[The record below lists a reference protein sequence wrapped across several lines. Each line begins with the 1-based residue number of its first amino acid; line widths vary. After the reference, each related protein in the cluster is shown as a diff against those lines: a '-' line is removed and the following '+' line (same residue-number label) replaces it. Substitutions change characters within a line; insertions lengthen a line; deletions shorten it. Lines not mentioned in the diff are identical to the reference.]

1 MKIIIDNL
9 KNYFKHFK
17 FTVGFVVKCIAAL
30 VVIAEYVL
38 LAFGKFF
45 FEPMNMFW
53 RSINFFGSAGEF
65 NVGIRIVSYIVF
77 FLGTSWFLRFFMKQ
91 LSAPMKKGKAIVDIC
106 CSLIKYAAVIV
117 LLFFVLKHWIDTTA
131 ILAGIGIVGLIVG
144 LGAQPLLTDIIAGL
158 FIVFENVFEV
168 GDIIVAS
175 GFRGTVKEI
184 GIRTTKIVDAGG
196 NIKVMNNSDLRAIV
210 NMTSQL
216 SLAVCDIGIEY
227 GESLERVEAILAAN
241 LSMVKEA
248 IPDIVEGPF
257 YKGVAEL
264 GDSAVVIRFVAKCD
278 EGTKYQVERDMN
290 RQFKLLFDK
299 NNINIPFPQVV
310 VNEPVT
316 FEDATK
322 KQQFAAEQFVA
333 EQKEL
338 SKGIAETD
346 ANDDK

>member
-1 MKIIIDNL
+1 MNIIINNL
-9 KNYFKHFK
+9 KNYFKNFK
-17 FTVGFVVKCIAAL
+17 FSFGFLLKCIAGLL
-30 VVIAEYVL
+30 VVADYIL
-38 LAFGKFF
+38 LAFGKFM
-45 FEPMNMFW
+45 FEPLNSFW
-53 RSINFFGSAGEF
+53 RSFNIFGAAGEF
-65 NVGIRIVSYIVF
+65 NVAIRIVSYVVF
-77 FLGTSWFLRFFMKQ
+77 FLGTSWFLRFLLKQ

-117 LLFFVLKHWIDTTA
+117 LLFFVLKNWVDTTA

-184 GIRTTKIVDAGG
+184 GIRTTKLVDTGG
-196 NIKVMNNSDLRAIV
+196 NVKVMNNSDLRAIV

-227 GESLERVEAILAAN
+227 GESLERVEAILSAN
-241 LSMVKEA
+241 LEKVKAA
-248 IPDIVEGPF
+248 IPDIKEGPF
-257 YKGVAEL
+257 YKGVSEL
-264 GDSAVVIRFVAKCD
+264 GDSAVVIRFVANCD
-278 EGTKYQVERDMN
+278 EGVKYQVERDMN

-310 VNEPVT
+310 VNEPTT
-316 FEDATK
+316 FEAATQ
-322 KQQFAAEQFVA
+322 KQQHAAKQFVE

-338 SKGIAETD
+338 SKGMAEAD
-346 ANDDK
+346 LDDK